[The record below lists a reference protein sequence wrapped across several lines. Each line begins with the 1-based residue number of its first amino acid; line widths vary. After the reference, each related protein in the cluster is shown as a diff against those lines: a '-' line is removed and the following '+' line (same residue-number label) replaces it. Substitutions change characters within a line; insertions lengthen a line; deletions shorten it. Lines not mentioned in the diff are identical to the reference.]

1 MSGAGTKDYSLE
13 GLRGFA
19 SLNVAI
25 GHFLF
30 IFFQYLAHDVRPY
43 PGAAPTYFFEEI
55 LRFPPFT
62 FFYLADAAVMVFF
75 ALSGYVLTRRFYHDG
90 DLDGL
95 GAAAVKRY
103 VRLVFPAGASVMLAW
118 MMLKAGAYD
127 GTLPARA
134 GAAGWVGVH
143 FVDNISFIGAVF
155 RALIGAPFFAR
166 YDLNAPLWTIQIE
179 LVGSVLLFAC
189 YALFARRSRLALIA
203 WFMFFAF
210 MVVGRDMN
218 KLQSTLHYAAILAGS
233 MINMVDAQLRR
244 SAWLGP
250 ACLVLGVIG
259 VSFSFTPPFAPL
271 AALPLPDMTP
281 YGPNLSSS
289 HLLLWHMIGAVLLV
303 AGVIGTGAARSVLTT
318 RPFLLLGRLSYAIYL
333 LHFPLFLLVAL
344 RIVAAGRGF
353 GLGFVTSVGLAFVA
367 SFILLLFL
375 AEVFYRYVDRPS
387 IGLANL
393 LSSWLAAR
401 RRAREFSRSDPPG
414 SSRAAQKPLNAL
426 PADV

>member
-1 MSGAGTKDYSLE
+1 
-13 GLRGFA
+13 
-19 SLNVAI
+19 
-25 GHFLF
+25 
-30 IFFQYLAHDVRPY
+30 
-43 PGAAPTYFFEEI
+43 
-55 LRFPPFT
+55 
-62 FFYLADAAVMVFF
+62 
-75 ALSGYVLTRRFYHDG
+75 
-90 DLDGL
+90 
-95 GAAAVKRY
+95 
-103 VRLVFPAGASVMLAW
+103 
-118 MMLKAGAYD
+118 
-127 GTLPARA
+127 
-134 GAAGWVGVH
+134 
-143 FVDNISFIGAVF
+143 
-155 RALIGAPFFAR
+155 
-166 YDLNAPLWTIQIE
+166 
-179 LVGSVLLFAC
+179 
-189 YALFARRSRLALIA
+189 
-203 WFMFFAF
+203 
-210 MVVGRDMN
+210 
-218 KLQSTLHYAAILAGS
+218 
-233 MINMVDAQLRR
+233 
-244 SAWLGP
+244 
-250 ACLVLGVIG
+250 VLGVIG